1 MTSRA
6 DIAQDLRDWQEYE
19 PVKAFAPEMIAD
31 LERAADEIERLR
43 ALLKPFAD
51 YAQMI
56 DENPASAELGDACPV
71 LADPSQVHIAARPTL
86 ADLRRARSAFEQH
99 APKSVCEGRK

>member
-1 MTSRA
+1 MTLRQDIVERLRERA
-6 DIAQDLRDWQEYE
+6 AAL
-19 PVKAFAPEMIAD
+19 PET
-31 LERAADEIERLR
+31 ERPLSDATIAADEIERLR

-99 APKSVCEGRK
+99 APNSVCDGDRQ